1 MRRAL
6 RRSPTRSAALRRV
19 AVLRPPV
26 FLSRIFVFPYAAAI
40 MVCMPLSSHSSARY
54 SPLYADKATPPPAA
68 FVVLHLAHAGTQ
80 GPLGALSLHALPS
93 QTLLSFGQI
102 YARRDD

>member
-6 RRSPTRSAALRRV
+6 RRSPTNSAALRRV
-19 AVLRPPV
+19 AVLRPPA

-68 FVVLHLAHAGTQ
+68 FVILHLAHAGTQ
-80 GPLGALSLHALPS
+80 GALDAL
-93 QTLLSFGQI
+93 
-102 YARRDD
+102 